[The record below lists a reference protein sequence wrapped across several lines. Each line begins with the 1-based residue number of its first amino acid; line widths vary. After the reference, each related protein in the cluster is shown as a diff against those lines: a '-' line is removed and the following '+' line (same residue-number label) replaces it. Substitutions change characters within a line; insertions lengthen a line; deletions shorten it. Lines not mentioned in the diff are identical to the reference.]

1 MVGAIAIVVS
11 LIYVGVQL
19 RQNTRATRVSTS
31 QAFIQIHDA
40 AVNPIIQEPAFR
52 DIYWRGLAGV
62 SNLHGSELAA
72 FGAWTGN
79 TIRAWESFYFQ
90 WKEHAFGDPM
100 FFGWNHQF
108 LDLFGYPGVQEVW
121 KFAAITSAT
130 NFVSL
135 WDESSPA
142 RSQNRS
148 TPLLKARTYRVVLA
162 HLPRLLRFQEAS
174 PLRSPSSPSSH
185 AVIAGRR
192 LSGMLAESRMDIAG
206 ERCSARLWRPCAWK

>member
-121 KFAAITSAT
+121 KIRCHHFS
-130 NFVSL
+130 NEFREFVGREL
-135 WDESSPA
+135 AGKESK
-142 RSQNRS
+142 
-148 TPLLKARTYRVVLA
+148 PLYAVAEGA
-162 HLPRLLRFQEAS
+162 H
-174 PLRSPSSPSSH
+174 
-185 AVIAGRR
+185 V
-192 LSGMLAESRMDIAG
+192 
-206 ERCSARLWRPCAWK
+206 